1 MSLSDCPHRRVLGK
15 FLRCELLAQDGLFL
29 APGPEQRGF
38 PCPECKSNW
47 INGNPPGCA
56 GDNPVLVQLTIGIAR
71 PQPQPSPNSNTAAPT
86 LLQKAT
92 SFAGALFQWAAQDKF
107 AITHQEVY
115 DRRMAICR
123 SCDRFNHAKESCPLC
138 GCNMR
143 LKVGIPST
151 SCPDDPPKWGTVESV
166 AVKDSL
172 GDWGG

>member
-15 FLRCELLAQDGLFL
+15 FLRCELLAQNGMFL

-38 PCPECKSNW
+38 PCPECQSDW
-47 INGNPPGCA
+47 INGNPPCCA

-71 PQPQPSPNSNTAAPT
+71 PQPQPSPNTETAAPT

-92 SFAGALFQWAAQDKF
+92 SFAGALFQWAVGDKF
-107 AITHQEVY
+107 AITQQEVY

-123 SCDRFNHAKESCPLC
+123 SCERFNHEKQTCLLC

-143 LKVGIPST
+143 IKVGIPT
-151 SCPDDPPKWGTVESV
+151 MSCPDTPPKWRSV
-166 AVKDSL
+166 DLAIAKAPSVDL
-172 GDWGG
+172 DG